1 MVKILRSLNPTRAI
15 MGRLF
20 LWFWA
25 TFMVTSLLAI
35 WGSRLFF
42 EDLQVVQIK
51 PREVADLNLAI
62 ERMERERFQNMP
74 FEEALDRS
82 SRGIRGRLIA
92 IDVLDNRLIPGG
104 GPPLRNNDKDDLLR
118 LIGQTSPIAVE
129 RGAFKIIGPLFF
141 ERNGKRYALFSVK
154 FDMPEK
160 RTPPVLLFL
169 SIAVIT
175 TILLSWLFAK
185 SLTTPILHIQSS
197 ARRIAGG
204 DWQSRVGSAARRQD
218 ELGQLARDFN
228 KMAEQLETMW
238 GAQKRLLADVSH
250 ELRSPLARLQ
260 MALGLAYQQNV
271 DPDTLSWVE
280 READRMEAL
289 IAQLLTLSR
298 AESGEATIQ
307 KQALTLVLNDVLTDA
322 NFEAANRNKQLQIDE
337 IPKMTVLIDSMMFCR
352 AVENVLRN
360 AIRHSKLMTHI
371 SFSENNKHWCIHIT
385 DDGDGLT
392 AEECERIFSP
402 FYRATLARERE
413 SGGVG
418 LGLSIA
424 KAAVELHHGRIIAE
438 PAERGGL
445 RVTLSFPKSLDDE

>member
-1 MVKILRSLNPTRAI
+1 MVKLLRSISPTRAI

-25 TFMVTSLLAI
+25 TFIVTSLLAI

-51 PREVADLNLAI
+51 PREVEDLNQAI
-62 ERMERERFQNMP
+62 ERMQRERFQNVP
-74 FEEALDRS
+74 LHEALDRN
-82 SRGIRGRLIA
+82 SRGIRGRLVAVDIR
-92 IDVLDNRLIPGG
+92 DNRLVSGG
-104 GPPLRNNDKDDLLR
+104 GPPLRDNDKEDLLR
-118 LIGQTSPIAVE
+118 LVNQTSPIAVK
-129 RGAFKIIGPLFF
+129 RGAFKILGPVFF
-141 ERNGKRYALFSVK
+141 ERDNSRFALFAVK
-154 FDMPEK
+154 LDMPEK
-160 RTPPVLLFL
+160 QTPPVLLFL
-169 SIAVIT
+169 AIALIT
-175 TILLSWLFAK
+175 TTLLSWLFAK
-185 SLTTPILHIQSS
+185 TLTNPILHIQGS
-197 ARRIAGG
+197 AKRLASG
-204 DWQSRVGSAARRQD
+204 DWQTRVGKAAKRQD

-228 KMAEQLETMW
+228 KMAEQLESMW

-260 MALGLAYQQNV
+260 MALGLAHQQNV
-271 DPDTLSWVE
+271 DPATLSRVE

-289 IAQLLTLSR
+289 VSQLLTLSR
-298 AESGEATIQ
+298 AEAGEANMQ
-307 KQALTLVLNDVLTDA
+307 KHALSLVLNDVLTDA
-322 NFEAANRNKQLQIDE
+322 NFEVANKNKQLKIDD
-337 IPKMTVLIDSMMFCR
+337 IPKKTVVIDSMMFCR

-360 AIRHSKLMTHI
+360 AIRHSKLVTHI
-371 SFSENNKHWCIHIT
+371 AFSEDAQYWCIHIT

-392 AEECERIFSP
+392 IEECERIFSP

-445 RVTLSFPKSLDDE
+445 RVTMSFPKL

>member
-1 MVKILRSLNPTRAI
+1 MVKLLSSISPTRAI

-25 TFMVTSLLAI
+25 TFIVTSLLAI

-51 PREVADLNLAI
+51 PREVEELNQAI
-62 ERMERERFQNMP
+62 ERMQRSRFQSLP
-74 FEEALDRS
+74 LQEALDRN
-82 SRGIRGRLIA
+82 SRGVRGRLVAVNIR
-92 IDVLDNRLIPGG
+92 DNRLNSGG
-104 GPPLRNNDKDDLLR
+104 GPPLRDNDKEDLLR
-118 LIGQTSPIAVE
+118 LVNQTSPIAVK
-129 RGAFKIIGPLFF
+129 RGAFKILGPVFF
-141 ERNGKRYALFSVK
+141 ERDNSRFALFAVK
-154 FDMPEK
+154 LDMPEK
-160 RTPPVLLFL
+160 QTPPVLLFL
-169 SIAVIT
+169 AIALIT
-175 TILLSWLFAK
+175 TTLLSWLFAK
-185 SLTTPILHIQSS
+185 TLTNPILHIQGSVKRLAS
-197 ARRIAGG
+197 G
-204 DWQSRVGSAARRQD
+204 DWQTRVGKAAKRQD

-228 KMAEQLETMW
+228 KMAEQLESMW

-260 MALGLAYQQNV
+260 MALGLAHQQNV
-271 DPDTLSWVE
+271 DPATLSRVE

-289 IAQLLTLSR
+289 VRQLLTLSR
-298 AESGEATIQ
+298 AEAGEANMQ
-307 KQALTLVLNDVLTDA
+307 KYSLSLVLNDVLTDA
-322 NFEAANRNKQLQIDE
+322 NFEVANKNKQLKVDDV
-337 IPKMTVLIDSMMFCR
+337 PKTTVVIDSMMFCR

-360 AIRHSKLMTHI
+360 AIRHSKLVTHI
-371 SFSENNKHWCIHIT
+371 AFSEDAQHWCIHIT

-392 AEECERIFSP
+392 RDECERIFSP

-445 RVTLSFPKSLDDE
+445 RVTLSFPKL